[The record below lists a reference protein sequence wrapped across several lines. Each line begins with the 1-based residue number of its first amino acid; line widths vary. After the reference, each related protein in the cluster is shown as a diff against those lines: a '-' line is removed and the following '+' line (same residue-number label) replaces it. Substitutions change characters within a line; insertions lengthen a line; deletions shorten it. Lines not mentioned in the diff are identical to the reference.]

1 MIEDFYSRAQSEVV
15 TFSKTTVSFSVSLVE
30 KYDLENMEYARVGVD
45 EELRRIYFAFQ
56 ENNAPGLPR
65 FYRQTDRSKRKFVAI
80 GELYRKYDWLDD
92 VRKQTDKAKR
102 QFILEDVDPAEEAI
116 YPKYKYFITVGYSW
130 SHERDFADSENYP
143 EEPGVYRLKR
153 GGEIMRI
160 GESNNIDRRLKEHFD
175 AYHDQVEV
183 FDFEIVPNVG
193 ERKQEERRLLEH
205 FRAAVGRLPS
215 LNPIT
220 N

>member
-30 KYDLENMEYARVGVD
+30 KYNLDGMEYARVGID

-56 ENNAPGLPR
+56 EKNAPGLPR
-65 FYRQTDRSKRKFVAI
+65 FYSQTDRSKRKFVAV

-92 VRKQTDKAKR
+92 IRKQTDKAKR
-102 QFILEDVDPAEEAI
+102 QFILEEVAHDDEAI

-130 SHERDFADSENYP
+130 SNERDFANCENYP
-143 EEPGVYRLKR
+143 EEPGVYRLKHA
-153 GGEIMRI
+153 GEIMRI
-160 GESNNIDRRLKEHFD
+160 GESNNIARRLKEHV
-175 AYHDQVEV
+175 AVYGDQVDM
-183 FDFEIVPNVG
+183 FDFEIVSNVG
-193 ERKQEERRLLEH
+193 ERKLEERRLLEY
-205 FRAAVGRLPS
+205 FKAAVGRLPS
-215 LNPIT
+215 LNPIS